1 MKRKIDIII
10 PVHNEE
16 KNVGILYDRIK
27 RVESE
32 SGLQFGIIFIDD
44 GSTDST
50 IEKLQSITRNNSGAM
65 AIQLRRNY
73 GKSTAL
79 DVGFRASQAPM
90 IITMDGDLQDDPAEI
105 PRLIETIDQGYDVVS
120 GWKKKRHDPWHK
132 TMPSK
137 LFNLVT
143 SLVSGVKL
151 HDFNCGFKAYRQ
163 DVVKSIKI
171 YGEMHRFIPAIAH
184 WKGFRVT
191 EIPVVH
197 HPREFGHSKYGVER
211 LLKGLFDFLT
221 IAFITKYFKRPM
233 HLFGLLGLTLFI
245 IGLIING
252 YLVVDVVTF
261 GQPKV
266 TNQEGAPSFAN
277 LPLLRFVNR
286 NDVVPHLP
294 PDDFVPPA
302 NLVHF
307 GPEVIL
313 YDGPYYAYLEAD
325 DSDYLTSTSGD
336 LLVITPLIFNNEH
349 SNVYLARIRSKLAG
363 AQQIPYLTQAP

>member
-1 MKRKIDIII
+1 
-10 PVHNEE
+10 
-16 KNVGILYDRIK
+16 
-27 RVESE
+27 
-32 SGLQFGIIFIDD
+32 
-44 GSTDST
+44 
-50 IEKLQSITRNNSGAM
+50 M
-65 AIQLRRNY
+65 AIDR
-73 GKSTAL
+73 
-79 DVGFRASQAPM
+79 
-90 IITMDGDLQDDPAEI
+90 
-105 PRLIETIDQGYDVVS
+105 
-120 GWKKKRHDPWHK
+120 
-132 TMPSK
+132 
-137 LFNLVT
+137 
-143 SLVSGVKL
+143 
-151 HDFNCGFKAYRQ
+151 C
-163 DVVKSIKI
+163 
-171 YGEMHRFIPAIAH
+171 HRPLPAI
-184 WKGFRVT
+184 
-191 EIPVVH
+191 
-197 HPREFGHSKYGVER
+197 
-211 LLKGLFDFLT
+211 
-221 IAFITKYFKRPM
+221 
-233 HLFGLLGLTLFI
+233 LLGLLVTITFSAGCVPSPADKTIASPAPEIDWAKALRLGEVLFDLTNTYQITDEQLYAKYDTDATEVHLASTIFPGDTSPSRYMFIKEPGTGTQTVYLSGTNSQTMWQFNFDLISVYEPDLDAMVHRGFNNAALTVLDDLLPHMELGYKTTVAGFSLGGSMATLLAQY
-245 IGLIING
+245 LIING

>member
-50 IEKLQSITRNNSGAM
+50 IEKLQSITRNNSGAR

-252 YLVVDVVTF
+252 YLSAIWVLRMF
-261 GQPKV
+261 CGFEAMFEPI
-266 TNQEGAPSFAN
+266 GSR
-277 LPLLRFVNR
+277 PLLTLGVLCLMMGALFISTGFLAEMII
-286 NDVVPHLP
+286 HIS
-294 PDDFVPPA
+294 
-302 NLVHF
+302 
-307 GPEVIL
+307 E
-313 YDGPYYAYLEAD
+313 
-325 DSDYLTSTSGD
+325 SSTTSTEKHVIKSEFGGRPVKTSG
-336 LLVITPLIFNNEH
+336 
-349 SNVYLARIRSKLAG
+349 R
-363 AQQIPYLTQAP
+363 